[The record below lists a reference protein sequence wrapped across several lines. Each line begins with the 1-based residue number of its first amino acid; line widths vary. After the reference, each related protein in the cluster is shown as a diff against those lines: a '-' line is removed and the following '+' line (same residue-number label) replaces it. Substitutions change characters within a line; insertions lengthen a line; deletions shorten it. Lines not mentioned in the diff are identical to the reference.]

1 MINLYLQVI
10 GAVVRKLREPPPYD
24 VSALNYADIRHV
36 HDDGLRINPQMRKI
50 MGEGRMGR

>member
-10 GAVVRKLREPPPYD
+10 GAIVRKLRELPPHD
-24 VSALNYADIRHV
+24 VSALNSADIRHV
-36 HDDGLRINPQMRKI
+36 HDDGLRINPQLRKI